1 MNDYRSWRTPFR
13 AMCPEPGPRD
23 IFLVILI
30 NGKRV
35 AIEHADEY
43 DRWRTAADRL
53 AAQESCSIK
62 VLPMS
67 GNEMMNFIGVV
78 PEPSQPIANLDP
90 AFREQ
95 AVKNCMDVLR
105 ESNVS
110 SDRTEALDLLH
121 ELKVIRP

>member
-1 MNDYRSWRTPFR
+1 MTDFRSWRAINR

-23 IFLVILI
+23 LFLVILI

-35 AIEHADEY
+35 GIQHGQDY
-43 DRWRTAADRL
+43 QKWRVAAERL
-53 AAQESCSIK
+53 AAQEQCNVK

-67 GNEMMNFIGVV
+67 GGEMMNFLGL
-78 PEPSQPIANLDP
+78 QPRAPHPLADLDP

-105 ESNVS
+105 ECNEER
-110 SDRTEALDLLH
+110 DRADALDMLNHLGV
-121 ELKVIRP
+121 LQ